1 MIVELGVE
9 LGALVIADAKQK
21 GGQIDAVK
29 GPNSIKKE
37 EDNCLTWNVWGKSS
51 LQQFLEL

>member
-1 MIVELGVE
+1 M
-9 LGALVIADAKQK
+9 GALVIADAKQK